1 MADLPDRDFETI
13 VFKILKEL
21 KEEVDEV
28 RKMMCKQNGNTTKE
42 IENLKKKKSWA
53 VKYNNWNKKM
63 HYNHMPHNDLSTINC
78 RYDSGPISFSGTWKF
93 SVT

>member
-28 RKMMCKQNGNTTKE
+28 RKMMCKQNGNTTKD
-42 IENLKKKKSWA
+42 IENLKKKE
-53 VKYNNWNKKM
+53 V
-63 HYNHMPHNDLSTINC
+63 LGC
-78 RYDSGPISFSGTWKF
+78 E
-93 SVT
+93 VQ

>member
-28 RKMMCKQNGNTTKE
+28 RKMMCKQNGNTTKD

-53 VKYNNWNKKM
+53 VKYNN
-63 HYNHMPHNDLSTINC
+63 
-78 RYDSGPISFSGTWKF
+78 
-93 SVT
+93 

>member
-53 VKYNNWNKKM
+53 VKYNN
-63 HYNHMPHNDLSTINC
+63 
-78 RYDSGPISFSGTWKF
+78 
-93 SVT
+93 